1 MFQNANYGIQFHF
14 ANPFHFIWL
23 NIALAFA
30 TFFIKKRNEYPI
42 NDSFAI
48 IDIIIVLILGIF
60 GMAGVFAI
68 PQRKS
73 KQI

>member
-1 MFQNANYGIQFHF
+1 MSLWKHF
-14 ANPFHFIWL
+14 LVSVYSISL
-23 NIALAFA
+23 
-30 TFFIKKRNEYPI
+30 FIKKRNGYPI
-42 NDSFAI
+42 NDAFAI
-48 IDIIIVLILGIF
+48 IDIIVVLVLGIF